1 MKNRV
6 INDSV
11 NRITQH
17 YGNGHN
23 GVDLGWRTD
32 ESQNKVYAN
41 CKGVVYEI
49 QTGIGNIPGATGVKS
64 WGNYVLI
71 KHPNGMFTRYAHLQ
85 EIYVSVN
92 QEVNENS
99 CIGLIGNTGNSRGRH
114 LHFEVAK
121 GYSSSTRINPEPYLD
136 KAVYSENRL
145 KYRTYDNVKNKWLPE
160 VEIGDGGYA
169 GNFGDS
175 VGGIQARLSNDS
187 RITIQSH
194 ILNSGWLSPITKWDD
209 TSNGYS
215 GIKGKSIDAV
225 MIKADNYKIEYR
237 VHLKNSNRWLG
248 WVNGFDKNDYKNG
261 YAGNIGEAIDAI
273 QIRVV

>member
-17 YGNGHN
+17 YGNNGHK

-32 ESQNKVYAN
+32 ENQNKVYAN
-41 CKGVVYEI
+41 CKGIVYEI

-114 LHFEVAK
+114 LHFEVAN

-136 KAVYSENRL
+136 KPIYSENIL
-145 KYRTYDNVKNKWLPE
+145 KYCVYDNVKNKWLPE
-160 VEIGDGGYA
+160 VEIGSNEFGGNI
-169 GNFGDS
+169 GN
-175 VGGIQARLSNDS
+175 GISGLMIQGKRFRVHDKVKNKWLGWIERYDINDS
-187 RITIQSH
+187 INGYGGNLPNDIDGVQIENATYRVH
-194 ILNSGWLSPITKWDD
+194 IKGQAWLSWVNKVDN
-209 TSNGYS
+209 TSNGYG
-215 GIKGKSIDAV
+215 GIYGKT
-225 MIKADNYKIEYR
+225 
-237 VHLKNSNRWLG
+237 
-248 WVNGFDKNDYKNG
+248 
-261 YAGNIGEAIDAI
+261 IDAI
-273 QIRVV
+273 QIK

>member
-23 GVDLGWRTD
+23 AVDLGWRTD

-92 QEVNENS
+92 QEVDENS

-145 KYRTYDNVKNKWLPE
+145 KYRTYDNVNNKWLPE

-169 GNFGDS
+169 GNFGNGVS
-175 VGGIQARLSNDS
+175 GLMIQ
-187 RITIQSH
+187 
-194 ILNSGWLSPITKWDD
+194 
-209 TSNGYS
+209 
-215 GIKGKSIDAV
+215 GKR
-225 MIKADNYKIEYR
+225 YR
-237 VHLKNSNRWLG
+237 VHDKVKNKWLG
-248 WVNGFDKNDYKNG
+248 WIEQYNANDSING
-261 YAGNIGEAIDAI
+261 YAGNLPNDIDGVQIEDSTYRVHIKGQGWLAWVNKVDNTSSGYAGIYGKTIDAI
-273 QIRVV
+273 QIK

>member
-23 GVDLGWRTD
+23 AVDLGWRTD

-85 EIYVSVN
+85 EVYVSIN
-92 QEVNENS
+92 QEVDENS

-145 KYRTYDNVKNKWLPE
+145 KYRTYDNVKNKWLPI
-160 VEIGDGGYA
+160 VEGADDYA
-169 GNFGDS
+169 GNRKNS
-175 VGGIQARLSNDS
+175 IGGIQAKMSDGS
-187 RITIQSH
+187 TIRIKSH
-194 ILNSGWLSPITKWDD
+194 IKGGNWLGEITKWDNN
-209 TSNGYS
+209 SNGYS
-215 GIKGKSIDAV
+215 GIYGKKIDCIAV
-225 MIKADNYKIEYR
+225 KCDNHKIEYR
-237 VHLKNSNRWLG
+237 VHLLNENRWLN
-248 WVNGFDKNDYKNG
+248 WVNGYNINDSKNG
-261 YAGNIGEAIDAI
+261 YAGNKGQEIDEV